1 MDKYQIV
8 NQDDQQDLMKTKN
21 IIDETGDRKG
31 KPGKKED
38 LCMLEDEHTCENL
51 SIVH

>member
-1 MDKYQIV
+1 M

-21 IIDETGDRKG
+21 IIDEIGDWKG
-31 KPGKKED
+31 KPGKKEED

-51 SIVH
+51 SVVH